1 MIGIGVAALGP
12 GHGGTILRSKSPWGP
27 IEEQQTVLLNR
38 HIIQE
43 QTQGT
48 ASRRLKLVKNERFEE
63 SLRLNLPMVWR
74 LLRRHGL
81 STADADD
88 GAQDVFWVFSQRMLD
103 VPNGAERAFLA
114 ATALRVASER
124 RRSKW
129 YRSPTT
135 QLDWDQPEVSQVTP
149 DQNLEHHRRLDLL
162 QEALSALECKEREV
176 FVLSDI
182 EEMPKS
188 EVALAL
194 QIPEGTVASR
204 LQRARQSFR
213 DVVKRLQSEGKKL

>member
-1 MIGIGVAALGP
+1 MRVAAFGT

-27 IEEQQTVLLNR
+27 IEEQQAVLLNR
-38 HIIQE
+38 HITQE
-43 QTQGT
+43 QNQ
-48 ASRRLKLVKNERFEE
+48 SSSSPRLKLVKNERFEDT
-63 SLRLNLPMVWR
+63 LRIHLPMVWR
-74 LLRRHGL
+74 ILRRHGL
-81 STADADD
+81 CTADADD
-88 GAQDVFWVFSQRMLD
+88 GAQDVFWVFSQRIAD

-135 QLDWDQPEVSQVTP
+135 QLDGDEPAASHVSP
-149 DQNLEHHRRLDLL
+149 DQDLEHHRRLELL
-162 QEALSALECKEREV
+162 QEALMTMESREREV